1 MVRYPI
7 PNSTFPI
14 AQAVQVPGNATTY
27 YVSGQVP
34 PVVNKD
40 ADPASPQAYGDTKTQ
55 TVGVLNR
62 IKAILEGLGLGM
74 ADVVKMQVFLVHDAR
89 APMDFKAFMEG
100 YTQFFGGSQPNLP
113 ARSVVGVAALANPGF
128 LVEIEVDRRQG
139 YQISTQTGMAEPRKL
154 LVRRPCQRAGYLSEF
169 ASMRRHAW
177 ESEMFGKIR
186 FQDLLSRTFF
196 GSLSSPPWSRSARC
210 CPRRSPPKR

>member
-1 MVRYPI
+1 MKPRTILTPGAVFASVLIASLSTARADVVRYPI

-14 AQAVQVPGNATTY
+14 AQAVQVTGNATTY

-34 PVVNKD
+34 PMVSKE

-55 TVGVLNR
+55 TVGVLNK
-62 IKAILEGLGLGM
+62 IKAILEGFGLGM

-128 LVEIEVDRRQG
+128 LVEIEVVAVKDN
-139 YQISTQTGMAEPRKL
+139 K
-154 LVRRPCQRAGYLSEF
+154 
-169 ASMRRHAW
+169 
-177 ESEMFGKIR
+177 
-186 FQDLLSRTFF
+186 
-196 GSLSSPPWSRSARC
+196 
-210 CPRRSPPKR
+210 

>member
-1 MVRYPI
+1 MTVLKMENHMKPGILFILVTLLASVPAARADVVRTPI

-14 AQAVQVPGNATTY
+14 ALAVQVPSTATTY

-40 ADPASPQAYGDTKTQ
+40 ADPASPQAYGDVKTQ

-62 IKAILEGLGLGM
+62 IKGILEGLGLGM

-100 YTQFFGGSQPNLP
+100 YTQFFGGAQPNLP
-113 ARSVVGVAALANPGF
+113 ARTTVGVASLANPGF
-128 LVEIEVDRRQG
+128 LVEIEVVAVKD
-139 YQISTQTGMAEPRKL
+139 AK
-154 LVRRPCQRAGYLSEF
+154 
-169 ASMRRHAW
+169 
-177 ESEMFGKIR
+177 
-186 FQDLLSRTFF
+186 
-196 GSLSSPPWSRSARC
+196 
-210 CPRRSPPKR
+210 

>member
-1 MVRYPI
+1 MKPRTILTPGALFASVLIASLSAARADVVRYPL
-7 PNSTFPI
+7 PNSTFAS
-14 AQAVQVPGNATTY
+14 AQAVQVTGNATTY

-34 PVVNKD
+34 PMVSKE

-62 IKAILEGLGLGM
+62 IKAILEGFGLGM

-128 LVEIEVDRRQG
+128 LVEIEVVAVKDN
-139 YQISTQTGMAEPRKL
+139 K
-154 LVRRPCQRAGYLSEF
+154 
-169 ASMRRHAW
+169 
-177 ESEMFGKIR
+177 
-186 FQDLLSRTFF
+186 
-196 GSLSSPPWSRSARC
+196 
-210 CPRRSPPKR
+210 

>member
-1 MVRYPI
+1 MKFIGIVLGAALSAMATAASADVVRHPI

-14 AQAVQVPGNATTY
+14 AQAVTVTGNTTTV

-34 PVVNKD
+34 PVVSKD
-40 ADPASPQAYGDTKTQ
+40 ADPSSPQAYGDTKTQ

-62 IKAILEGLGLGM
+62 IKGILEGQGLGM
-74 ADVVKMQVFLVHDAR
+74 GDVVKMQVFLVHNAS

-128 LVEIEVDRRQG
+128 LVEIEVIAAKDTNKEAKSG
-139 YQISTQTGMAEPRKL
+139 LQIGCAKL
-154 LVRRPCQRAGYLSEF
+154 R
-169 ASMRRHAW
+169 SMRA
-177 ESEMFGKIR
+177 EIEG
-186 FQDLLSRTFF
+186 LSV
-196 GSLSSPPWSRSARC
+196 L
-210 CPRRSPPKR
+210 PKRVPPV